1 MNSIRRFLFKDLDIR
16 GQYLSLDSTWQEINQ
31 NRGYPEVIRNLFGEV
46 AALSV
51 MLANG
56 MKHKGNLTIQI
67 QGNGYIN
74 LILVEVTHDLKI
86 RGMVRT
92 KDDENLAKDDDL
104 FGKAMIV
111 ATLYNSQ
118 TDKHFQS
125 IVPRNPKGLVQTFE
139 DYFATSEQLE
149 SRIWIASNKDNLSA
163 MLIQK
168 MPEDKNHDSENWDR
182 VTTLAQTITDEELIK
197 LDAQSILHRLFHQE
211 VLELFDE
218 KFVKY
223 ECLQNKDKFEKV
235 IFNLGEKEARKLL
248 DENGEIAIHNE
259 ICNKHIFFNAK
270 DLDRIFA

>member
-92 KDDENLAKDDDL
+92 KDDENLARDDDL

>member
-92 KDDENLAKDDDL
+92 KDDENLARDDDL

-125 IVPRNPKGLVQTFE
+125 IVPRNPKGLIQTFE

>member
-92 KDDENLAKDDDL
+92 KDDENLARDDDL

-235 IFNLGEKEARKLL
+235 IFNLGVKEARKLL
-248 DENGEIAIHNE
+248 DENCEIAIHNE

>member
-92 KDDENLAKDDDL
+92 KDDENLARDDDL

-259 ICNKHIFFNAK
+259 ICNKHIFIK
-270 DLDRIFA
+270 